1 MEHSSSFASSCIWL
15 VFNSWVILTDTY
27 YYPLVGSFHGE
38 IRECFFSV
46 RIFLAIF
53 FQLRLL
59 PGHRSCHVVFPDS
72 SGSYNTA
79 INTEYLV
86 PRIRL
91 NSRSRIITEKASW
104 RIFPDF
110 PLSPMLVFPEVI
122 ILTAIIMTVQRPSG
136 ERNNSITMW
145 DIGGPL

>member
-1 MEHSSSFASSCIWL
+1 MFTEKFGR
-15 VFNSWVILTDTY
+15 V
-27 YYPLVGSFHGE
+27 
-38 IRECFFSV
+38 FFSV

-86 PRIRL
+86 PRVRL
-91 NSRSRIITEKASW
+91 NSRSRIITQKALW

-110 PLSPMLVFPEVI
+110 PLPPMLVFPEVI
-122 ILTAIIMTVQRPSG
+122 ILPATIMRVQRPSG

-145 DIGGPL
+145 DIGGPPKKSGDYIPREFLQNRRKVKVFFTSGCI